1 MQVVVER
8 FVADAEE
15 RGQQFMV
22 SILSK
27 QQQRLKGLFDRHIV
41 RNYALKVCLR
51 VADMSYRM
59 SRSRTSA
66 RRR

>member
-41 RNYALKVCLR
+41 RNYALEVCLR

>member
-27 QQQRLKGLFDRHIV
+27 QQQRLKGLFDRHV
-41 RNYALKVCLR
+41 VSSSSLFSHAV
-51 VADMSYRM
+51 
-59 SRSRTSA
+59 
-66 RRR
+66 